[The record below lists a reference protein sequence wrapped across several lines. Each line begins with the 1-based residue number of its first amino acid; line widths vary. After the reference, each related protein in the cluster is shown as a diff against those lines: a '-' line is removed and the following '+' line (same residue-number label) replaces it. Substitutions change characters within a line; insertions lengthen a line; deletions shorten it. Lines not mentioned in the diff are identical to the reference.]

1 MKNRLFFLL
10 ISLTTLSCIPQ
21 EDQESSKPIFIE
33 TEEFAAQ
40 GMPFS
45 EATRVGNILFLS
57 GQVGDLIETGKLI
70 DGGIKAETRQ
80 AMINIKGVLERN
92 GSSMDNIF
100 KCTCMLADIEEWAA
114 MSAEY
119 IKFFPNHKPARSAF
133 ATTGLALGARV
144 EIECMAYVE

>member
-80 AMINIKGVLERN
+80 AMLNIKGVLERN

-119 IKFFPNHKPARSAF
+119 IKFFPDRKPARSAF